1 MSVDHL
7 PARTTTA
14 AATGTPNG
22 SATRTATPR
31 TVKTART
38 PSTGDVSLGKVL
50 GVFVTCNA
58 VAGAAGYA
66 LYQILT

>member
-7 PARTTTA
+7 PARTTA
-14 AATGTPNG
+14 PAVAATATG
-22 SATRTATPR
+22 SATQTAKPR
-31 TVKTART
+31 AVKTART
-38 PSTGDVSLGKVL
+38 PSNGDVSLGKVL

-66 LYQILT
+66 LMQIAT